1 MAPRAGN
8 PEWAHYYRVGDMD
21 GASALHAHFVSH
33 RYPRHSHAYCV
44 IGLVESGVQTYIYRG
59 TRYYTPAGDVFVVNP
74 DEPHTG
80 EAASESGYVYRTLNL
95 TADWLRSALCEFA
108 EVARHPF
115 LKGAVLHD
123 AAVATR
129 LARLHRGLTLQAPK
143 LEQDLLL
150 LEAVGLL
157 FIRHSDAPCATVRT
171 GREHKAIGRAREYL
185 EAHFDEDVSLAK
197 LARVVSLSPF
207 YFARLFEKGAGV
219 PPHRYLEG
227 VRIRNACALLDRG
240 EKIASVAAS
249 VGYADQS
256 HLTKRFKR
264 YLGITP
270 RQYRRNA

>member
-1 MAPRAGN
+1 MSQRTGN
-8 PEWAHYYRVGDMD
+8 PEWTHYYRVGDMD
-21 GASALHAHFVSH
+21 GACALHAHFISH
-33 RYPRHSHAYCV
+33 RYPRHSHAYSV
-44 IGLVESGVQTYIYRG
+44 IGLVETGVQSYFYRG
-59 TRYYTPAGDVFVVNP
+59 TRHFTPAGDVFVVNP

-80 EAASESGYVYRTLNL
+80 EAACPSGYVYRTLNL
-95 TADWLRSALCEFA
+95 TPGWLKGALCEFG

-123 AAVATR
+123 PTVAGS
-129 LARLHRGLTLQAPK
+129 LARLHHGLARQAPK
-143 LEQDLLL
+143 LEQDSLL
-150 LEAVGLL
+150 LEAVGHL
-157 FIRHSDAPCATVRT
+157 FIRHSDAPCATSRT
-171 GREHKAIGRAREYL
+171 GREHRAIGKAREYL
-185 EAHFDEDVSLAK
+185 EAHFDEDVSLAN

-270 RQYRRNA
+270 RQYCPNA